1 VKTVRN
7 ITAKTF
13 KSDLRDAPYYRVY
26 GIATSG
32 EPKETKFGE
41 VILFRGHFE
50 AVSLEDGEVVQSKQ
64 LYLPGPIESEL
75 NSRRLDLGGITE
87 FSYEIE
93 RTTDDSI
100 AVGYFYSWTDLNAS
114 SEIDV
119 DSVMSRLRGPDVPR
133 ES

>member
-1 VKTVRN
+1 MKTVRN

-64 LYLPGPIESEL
+64 LYLPAQIESEL
-75 NSRRLDLGGITE
+75 NSRRLDMGGIVE

-93 RTTDDSI
+93 RTTDDTV
-100 AVGYFYSWTDLNAS
+100 AVGYFYSWTDLNAES
-114 SEIDV
+114 DIDV
-119 DSVMSRLRGPDVPR
+119 DSVMARLRGPDVPR

>member
-1 VKTVRN
+1 
-7 ITAKTF
+7 
-13 KSDLRDAPYYRVY
+13 
-26 GIATSG
+26 
-32 EPKETKFGE
+32 

-50 AVSLEDGEVVQSKQ
+50 AVSLETGEVVQSKQ
-64 LYLPGPIESEL
+64 LYLPAQIESEL

-100 AVGYFYSWTDLNAS
+100 AVGYFYSWTRLDEES
-114 SEIDV
+114 DMDV
-119 DSVMSRLRGPDVPR
+119 DSVMSRLRGPDVQR

>member
-1 VKTVRN
+1 MKTVRN

-50 AVSLEDGEVVQSKQ
+50 ALSLESGEVVQSKQ

-75 NSRRLDLGGITE
+75 NSRRLESGGITE
-87 FSYEIE
+87 FSYEVE
-93 RTTDDSI
+93 RTSDDSM
-100 AVGYFYSWTDLNAS
+100 AVGYFYSWTRLDEES
-114 SEIDV
+114 DMDV
-119 DSVMSRLRGPDVPR
+119 DSVMARLRGSDVPR